1 VFTVDHTA
9 DLIGH
14 QPAVSRLPAP
24 DAQQRFLTDNYVVLD
39 GLWNVELAEALQAE
53 ATAQRAV
60 AGPPSDGPVIR
71 VGGARTSQR
80 PAVMTRPGPVLAELH
95 GSLTSF
101 LRALS
106 ARMLVPSQ
114 ATYTY
119 YEVDEEVRLHV
130 DTPACDVT
138 LITEVLGKL
147 GPLHLHPELHGTATD
162 ELVQI
167 EGNSDWDRSSGLPV
181 VYPRLGATIFRGRV
195 LPHHRPEWP
204 VEGMHAIAALHY
216 RFML

>member
-1 VFTVDHTA
+1 VVALDHRA
-9 DLIGH
+9 DLVGE
-14 QPAVSRLPAP
+14 QPAVARLPAQE
-24 DAQQRFLTDNYVVLD
+24 AQQRFLRDNHVVLD
-39 GLWNVELAEALQAE
+39 GLWNVELAEVLQTE
-53 ATAQRAV
+53 ATAMRAF

-71 VGGARTSQR
+71 VGGTRTSQR
-80 PAVMTRPGPVLAELH
+80 PALMTRPGPVLAELH
-95 GSLTSF
+95 GSLTRF

-119 YEVDEEVRLHV
+119 YELDEEVRLHV
-130 DTPACDVT
+130 DTPPCDVT

-147 GPLHLHPELHGTATD
+147 GPLHLHPELEGMPTD
-162 ELVQI
+162 DLVQL
-167 EGNSDWDRSSGLPV
+167 EGDSNWDRSSGLPV
-181 VYPRLGATIFRGRV
+181 VHPRLGATIFRGRV

-204 VEGMHAIAALHY
+204 VEGLHAIAALHY

>member
-1 VFTVDHTA
+1 MVALEHTA

-14 QPAVSRLPAP
+14 QPAVSRLPGR
-24 DAQQRFLTDNYVVLD
+24 DAQQQFLTNHHVVLD

-53 ATAQRAV
+53 ATTRRAV

-71 VGGARTSQR
+71 VGGSRTSQR
-80 PAVMTRPGPVLAELH
+80 PALMTRPGPVLAELH
-95 GSLTSF
+95 GSLTRF

-119 YEVDEEVRLHV
+119 YELDEEVRLHV

-147 GPLHLHPELHGTATD
+147 GPLHLHPELERRSTD
-162 ELVQI
+162 ELVPL
-167 EGNSDWDRSSGLPV
+167 EGDSTWDRTSGLPV
-181 VYPRLGATIFRGRV
+181 VHPRLGATIFRGRV

-204 VEGMHAIAALHY
+204 VEGTHAIAALHY
-216 RFML
+216 RFLL